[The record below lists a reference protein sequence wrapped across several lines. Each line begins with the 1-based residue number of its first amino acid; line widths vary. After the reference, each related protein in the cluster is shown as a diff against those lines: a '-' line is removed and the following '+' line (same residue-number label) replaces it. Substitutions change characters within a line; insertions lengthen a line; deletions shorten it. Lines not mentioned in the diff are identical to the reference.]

1 MAPSE
6 IIQSLGIVGREEFY
20 DHYSTVQSILKWL
33 RYEGLISLPRD
44 LDAIQGSMVW
54 RQYTEEYEAHKIKQE
69 IRQENRTR
77 AEEEAQ
83 INRLKRQRKASNDLA
98 NAVKRGDKK
107 AVKALIEKGAD
118 PDLVTTHNNISAREI
133 ARQRGE
139 EDIYF
144 PDTSNLEHKHEHR

>member
-6 IIQSLGIVGREEFY
+6 IIQSLGTVDREEFY
-20 DHYSTVQSILKWL
+20 DHHSTVQSILKWL
-33 RYEGLISLPRD
+33 RYEGLISHPKD
-44 LDAIQGSMVW
+44 LDAIHGSMVW
-54 RQYTEEYEAHKIKQE
+54 HHYTKEYEAHQTKQE
-69 IRQENRTR
+69 IRQENRKR

-83 INRLKRQRKASNDLA
+83 INRLKRQQKASNDLP

-118 PDLVTTHNNISAREI
+118 PDLVTTHNTISAREI

-139 EDIYF
+139 EEIYF
-144 PDTSNLEHKHEHR
+144 PKNV